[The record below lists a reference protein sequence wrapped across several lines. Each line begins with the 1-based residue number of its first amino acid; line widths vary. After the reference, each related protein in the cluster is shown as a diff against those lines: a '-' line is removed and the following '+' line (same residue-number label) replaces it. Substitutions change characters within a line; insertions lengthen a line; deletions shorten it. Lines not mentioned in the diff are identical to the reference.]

1 MTKELK
7 LVSTCYFRADGVM
20 CHDGELYY
28 PETGRPMM
36 VEGEIMEC
44 PACNG
49 KAVILTEYG
58 KQLMAFLEVFA
69 RPALREIVRE
79 VLEQEHS

>member
-1 MTKELK
+1 MT
-7 LVSTCYFRADGVM
+7 
-20 CHDGELYY
+20 
-28 PETGRPMM
+28 

-49 KAVILTEYG
+49 KAVILTEDG

-79 VLEQEHS
+79 MLSETQ